1 MGSVRAHSHTSCTPP
16 SPFPPPLQSSVALPR
31 GVQLLWLGA
40 PAIPEGRNLSDTWHS
55 LFQQTTAKSFPNPG
69 LHYLEDQ
76 EAGAFPGQRWKRGKP
91 SIPQPSK
98 GHTANQGQL
107 GKAGLFCR
115 PTAVNTTY
123 LYNPWGDWGEL
134 ANWHFPSQ
142 EWGKKRST
150 LLSSPTG
157 CWLGGGRGERVQL
170 SLYNRSEKRAGKGRK
185 RNKTCEQ
192 LHSPFPKDTKQQS
205 PGNRRGW
212 RAKREWERKQGNGK
226 RSTPTTN
233 LDRRGRKK
241 ENGGGGYTPRLQRAV
256 TNQPAPT

>member
-123 LYNPWGDWGEL
+123 VYNPWGDWGEL

-142 EWGKKRST
+142 EWREKKEHTPKFSHR
-150 LLSSPTG
+150 LLA
-157 CWLGGGRGERVQL
+157 WRWKGREGTTL
-170 SLYNRSEKRAGKGRK
+170 SLQSLREEGRERQKEK
-185 RNKTCEQ
+185 Q
-192 LHSPFPKDTKQQS
+192 DL
-205 PGNRRGW
+205 
-212 RAKREWERKQGNGK
+212 
-226 RSTPTTN
+226 
-233 LDRRGRKK
+233 
-241 ENGGGGYTPRLQRAV
+241 
-256 TNQPAPT
+256 